1 MWNTLINYLPVTIIL
16 IIAII
21 VCGADLIKAINV
33 WKQEKKRR
41 RDKLLQEAEE
51 RRQEEEALKQ
61 INSTLTCILEKL
73 DKQDKHFEELDNK
86 INDLTAS
93 DMHDIKSWIVEQ
105 YHKFYVNQ
113 GWIDA
118 FSADTLDHRY
128 EDYKKEGGNSYIDT
142 LMSQL
147 HTLPMDPNLST
158 IKDKNQ

>member
-16 IIAII
+16 VIATI
-21 VCGADLIKAINV
+21 VCGADLIKAIKV
-33 WKQEKKRR
+33 WKQAKKDRD
-41 RDKLLQEAEE
+41 DKLLQDAEKKK
-51 RRQEEEALKQ
+51 QEKEALVE
-61 INSTLTCILEKL
+61 INHTLTCILEKL
-73 DKQDKHFEELDNK
+73 EKQDAHFVELDNK

-105 YHKFYVNQ
+105 YHKFYINQ

-142 LMSQL
+142 LVSQL
-147 HTLPMDPNLST
+147 HTLPMDPNLSS